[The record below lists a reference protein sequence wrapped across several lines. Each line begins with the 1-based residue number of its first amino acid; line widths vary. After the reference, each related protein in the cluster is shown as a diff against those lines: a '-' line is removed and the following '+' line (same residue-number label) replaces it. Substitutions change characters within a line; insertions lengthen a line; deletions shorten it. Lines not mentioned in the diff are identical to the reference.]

1 MKVVGLDRPFFF
13 IAATFIHNCQKMA
26 KPKPKAEKLSPL
38 IEAMAE
44 HCVDEALA
52 AHDAKRPRRKRLSTE
67 FYKDELAKE
76 DPRVKKGSKDG
87 QKHERET
94 E

>member
-1 MKVVGLDRPFFF
+1 
-13 IAATFIHNCQKMA
+13 MA
-26 KPKPKAEKLSPL
+26 KPKAKAEKLSPL

-52 AHDAKRPRRKRLSTE
+52 SHDAKRPRRKRLSRE
-67 FYKDELAKE
+67 FYKAELATE
-76 DPRVKKGSKDG
+76 DPRVKRGK
-87 QKHERET
+87 KHDRNDKRES

>member
-1 MKVVGLDRPFFF
+1 
-13 IAATFIHNCQKMA
+13 MA
-26 KPKPKAEKLSPL
+26 KKPKAEKLSPL

-52 AHDAKRPRRKRLSTE
+52 AHDAKRPRRKRLSKE
-67 FYKDELAKE
+67 FYKDQLAQE
-76 DPRVKKGSKDG
+76 DPRVTRGKKN
-87 QKHERET
+87 ERNDKREP